1 MKYEF
6 DACNLRTLTQK
17 KKKEKKE
24 REKEKKKILQDLR
37 EIPIMGQV

>member
-17 KKKEKKE
+17 KKRKKRE
-24 REKEKKKILQDLR
+24 RERKKNLQDLR

>member
-17 KKKEKKE
+17 KKKKKKRE
-24 REKEKKKILQDLR
+24 RERKKNLQDLR
-37 EIPIMGQV
+37 EIPIMDQV

>member
-6 DACNLRTLTQK
+6 DACNLRTLTQ

>member
-17 KKKEKKE
+17 KKKKE
-24 REKEKKKILQDLR
+24 REKEKNKILQDLR

>member
-24 REKEKKKILQDLR
+24 REKEKKNLQDLR

>member
-17 KKKEKKE
+17 KKKKKKRE
-24 REKEKKKILQDLR
+24 RKKKILQDLR

>member
-17 KKKEKKE
+17 KKRKKRE
-24 REKEKKKILQDLR
+24 RERKKNLQDLR
-37 EIPIMGQV
+37 EIPIMDQV

>member
-17 KKKEKKE
+17 KKEKKE
-24 REKEKKKILQDLR
+24 REKEKKNLQDLR
-37 EIPIMGQV
+37 EIPIMDQV